1 MSFHP
6 ADRGPLSGLSLG
18 AVILLSLASTAP
30 AVGQAGVSPDVFTEL
45 DYRYIG
51 PEGNRMSAVVG
62 EPGNLNVAYAGSASG
77 GIFKTIDGG
86 IHWEP
91 IFDDVEVSSVGALAL
106 APSDP
111 NVLWAGTGETHIR
124 SHISIGDGI
133 YKSTDGGATWR
144 HMGLDATGR
153 IARITIHP
161 TNPDVVYAA
170 ALGHAY
176 GPQQERGV
184 YRTMDGGGTWERV
197 LFVDEDTGASDITM
211 DPSNPRNLIAGMWPI
226 EITTYLRTSGG
237 PGGGVYRS
245 RDGGDTW
252 ERLERG
258 LPETT
263 MGKVGVAYAPSNPDR
278 VYALVETKQYEY
290 EGVLFRSD
298 DGGDSWEL
306 ISHDF
311 NLQHRPHYY
320 TRLVVAVD
328 DEDEV
333 YFMGSPVWKSIDGG
347 RTVTRVAEVGGDDH
361 DMWIDPLI
369 PDRFLVAND
378 PGVRVSTTRGR
389 FWHTPKLPNAQMYHV
404 AVDNRIPYF
413 VYGNRQDG
421 PSRRGP
427 SNSRAGSRIPIGVW
441 HNVGG
446 GEAGFTY
453 PDPMD
458 PDIVWSAT
466 YEGRHTV
473 YNLRTGHT
481 RNVQVWPS
489 GEIGNAPADHRYRWN
504 WIEPVAIS
512 PHDHNRVYIGSQ
524 YVHMTTNGGESWE
537 IISPDLTLND
547 KSRQTGSGGLTE
559 DNLGVEIGSTQFAI
573 AESPLEAGVIWVG
586 TNDGLVQVT
595 RNGGADW
602 TNVTG
607 NIPGIPEWGT
617 ISNIEPSRFEAGRA
631 YISVDVHQMNDRDP
645 YAYKTTD
652 YGLSW
657 ELITSGIPKS
667 VVSYVHVIREDPERQ
682 GLLYLGTE
690 NALYVSF
697 DDGGTWTRLQNNL
710 PPAPVYWLTIQEHFS
725 DLVVG
730 TYGRGF

>member
-1 MSFHP
+1 M
-6 ADRGPLSGLSLG
+6 
-18 AVILLSLASTAP
+18 
-30 AVGQAGVSPDVFTEL
+30 
-45 DYRYIG
+45 
-51 PEGNRMSAVVG
+51 
-62 EPGNLNVAYAGSASG
+62 
-77 GIFKTIDGG
+77 
-86 IHWEP
+86 
-91 IFDDVEVSSVGALAL
+91 
-106 APSDP
+106 
-111 NVLWAGTGETHIR
+111 
-124 SHISIGDGI
+124 
-133 YKSTDGGATWR
+133 
-144 HMGLDATGR
+144 
-153 IARITIHP
+153 
-161 TNPDVVYAA
+161 YAA

-389 FWHTPKLPNAQMYHV
+389 FWHTPKLRTHRCTMSRSTTGSRTSCTAIARMGPP
-404 AVDNRIPYF
+404 AV
-413 VYGNRQDG
+413 G
-421 PSRRGP
+421 PATAERG
-427 SNSRAGSRIPIGVW
+427 AGSRSGCGTTWAGERLASPIPTPWIPTSSGLPPTR
-441 HNVGG
+441 
-446 GEAGFTY
+446 AG
-453 PDPMD
+453 
-458 PDIVWSAT
+458 
-466 YEGRHTV
+466 HTV

-512 PHDHNRVYIGSQ
+512 PHAI
-524 YVHMTTNGGESWE
+524 TA
-537 IISPDLTLND
+537 
-547 KSRQTGSGGLTE
+547 
-559 DNLGVEIGSTQFAI
+559 STSA
-573 AESPLEAGVIWVG
+573 AS
-586 TNDGLVQVT
+586 
-595 RNGGADW
+595 
-602 TNVTG
+602 
-607 NIPGIPEWGT
+607 
-617 ISNIEPSRFEAGRA
+617 
-631 YISVDVHQMNDRDP
+631 
-645 YAYKTTD
+645 
-652 YGLSW
+652 
-657 ELITSGIPKS
+657 TS
-667 VVSYVHVIREDPERQ
+667 
-682 GLLYLGTE
+682 T
-690 NALYVSF
+690 
-697 DDGGTWTRLQNNL
+697 
-710 PPAPVYWLTIQEHFS
+710 
-725 DLVVG
+725 
-730 TYGRGF
+730 